1 MSQSVFI
8 EHFYSQGKGFQNKST
23 LTHCVYVYVCALLRG
38 AAQGICVIN
47 THALYPRP
55 TTFYY
60 LTVDNTLILVHFLF
74 LLIFNIIIALLTSF
88 SPLKDSNTHPP
99 SLFSNL
105 WPFFSLLLVTF
116 TLEICIQVA
125 LYRMSRLYLR
135 IQKSLFQQPLG
146 NP

>member
-1 MSQSVFI
+1 M
-8 EHFYSQGKGFQNKST
+8 
-23 LTHCVYVYVCALLRG
+23 YVCALLRG

-99 SLFSNL
+99 SLFTSGFIQNEQVVL
-105 WPFFSLLLVTF
+105 TY
-116 TLEICIQVA
+116 LEILVLA
-125 LYRMSRLYLR
+125 ASRQSLR
-135 IQKSLFQQPLG
+135 TLRFRKP
-146 NP
+146 